1 MKLGSMRLLIVSLAF
16 AGSGAFLCLRAQDA
30 SAAPSSE
37 VDQCVKWMKATVPL
51 QLMDDLDPAGFCSG
65 TYRGPT
71 GGWYSIQHC
80 EQPLEQLTGAPL
92 RYCTS
97 SGQINPREAWA
108 AGFSSPTKY
117 GSDLLDGTSDSAE
130 GSRRNAATFYSRT
143 AVWMENL
150 RVPAGMYKLIP
161 SKSTEGWSL
170 TVAKQDGERR
180 GAEPQP
186 QYLGS
191 VKMKSSAAGNPTG
204 KPSLLVSTSPWAEGC
219 PGPEPDFNV
228 RELHFVYGS
237 TNLFVCIRPD
247 QVLQNQEANINGW

>member
-1 MKLGSMRLLIVSLAF
+1 MKLGSMRLLIVSLAL
-16 AGSGAFLCLRAQDA
+16 AGSGAFSSLRAQDA
-30 SAAPSSE
+30 PVAPSSE

-51 QLMDDLDPAGFCSG
+51 QARDDLDPAGFCSG
-65 TYRGPT
+65 TYKGPI

-80 EQPLEQLTGAPL
+80 GQPLEQLTGAPS

-117 GSDLLDGTSDSAE
+117 GSDLLDGASDSAE

-143 AVWMENL
+143 AVWVENL
-150 RVPAGMYKLIP
+150 RVPAGMYILIP
-161 SKSTEGWSL
+161 SKSPDGWSL
-170 TVAKQDGERR
+170 TVAKRDRDWSE
-180 GAEPQP
+180 AEPKP

-191 VKMKSSAAGNPTG
+191 VKMKSAAADNPTG
-204 KPSLLVSTSPWAEGC
+204 KPNLLVSTSPWAEGC
-219 PGPEPDFNV
+219 PGPAPDFNV

-237 TNLFVCIRPD
+237 TDLFVCIRPD
-247 QVLQNQEANINGW
+247 QVLQNQEANISER